1 MTVLISDEHAFAR
14 VPFAVF
20 TDDGPEC
27 AYLFPLS
34 DTRRTTALAVG
45 DFDDFHLRYRV
56 ILHRYVGALC
66 VERFAELWAVMKIK
80 NCSDV

>member
-1 MTVLISDEHAFAR
+1 MNTHAG

-45 DFDDFHLRYRV
+45 DFDDVYLKSWV
-56 ILHRYVGALC
+56 IFQPVRGRSPCRKVHGKT
-66 VERFAELWAVMKIK
+66 EL
-80 NCSDV
+80 

>member
-1 MTVLISDEHAFAR
+1 MGRHAR
-14 VPFAVF
+14 LRFAVF

-45 DFDDFHLRYRV
+45 DFDDFYLRSRV
-56 ILHRYVGALC
+56 IFHRYVGALC
-66 VERFAELWAVMKIK
+66 VERYAELWAVMKVNYPLKKI
-80 NCSDV
+80 